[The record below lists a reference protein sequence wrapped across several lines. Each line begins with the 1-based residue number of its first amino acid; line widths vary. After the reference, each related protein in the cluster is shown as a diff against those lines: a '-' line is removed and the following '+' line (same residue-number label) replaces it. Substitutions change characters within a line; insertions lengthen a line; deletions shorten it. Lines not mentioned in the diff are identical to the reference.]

1 MPKYRVPLVI
11 TFDGAVEVEARDE
24 VEAEEIAV
32 ANVRGGL
39 DYVSTNQ
46 CDKILDHE
54 FDLHGYSE
62 RRDNESIEEIEEDEE
77 EDAEE

>member
-1 MPKYRVPLVI
+1 MPKYRVPLII

-32 ANVRGGL
+32 GNVRGEL
-39 DYVSTNQ
+39 YCISINQ
-46 CDKILDHE
+46 CHKILDYA

-62 RRDNESIEEIEEDEE
+62 LRNNESIEEIEGDNNYEE
-77 EDAEE
+77 